1 MPAVYRFMCVFL
13 LHEWQVI
20 VKCNSVLILAWGTN
34 FVLLFNMLNVCLSVW
49 IVHRTAGDKKATTTE
64 FLNVLKNIS
73 VHPGLNAL
81 NRQPTGY

>member
-34 FVLLFNMLNVCLSVW
+34 FVLLFNMLNVCLSGLYTVLQE
-49 IVHRTAGDKKATTTE
+49 IKKATTTE